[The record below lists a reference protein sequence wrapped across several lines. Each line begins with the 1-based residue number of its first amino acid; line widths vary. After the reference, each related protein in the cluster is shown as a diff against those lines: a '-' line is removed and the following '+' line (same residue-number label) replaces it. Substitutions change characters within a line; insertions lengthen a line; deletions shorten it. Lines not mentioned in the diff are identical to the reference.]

1 MKSYLTGNPALK
13 LILSEDVTMA
23 ESNSIGS
30 VILDDCNFHECV
42 NYSEFLM
49 NKSLRIDPPE
59 GEFVVMNYRIT
70 SDFVA
75 PFKVFAF
82 FETVN
87 KYKTELTIK
96 LKFTFP
102 KNTTALFVSVK
113 FNVPKK
119 ASGVPPNP
127 QNNQNNQKADF
138 NENDH
143 EVEWLIKKMPGET
156 EYTYRENGPIS
167 FLNPNVQCLK
177 LQMKSLKVLQ
187 GDENPAKWK
196 PWRRW

>member
-23 ESNSIGS
+23 ESNSVGS

-42 NYSEFLM
+42 NYSEFMM

-87 KYKTELTIK
+87 QYKTELTIK
-96 LKFTFP
+96 LKSTYP
-102 KNTTALFVSVK
+102 KTTTASFINVK

-119 ASGVPPNP
+119 ASGVTPEP

-143 EVEWLIKKMPGET
+143 EVEWLIKKMPG
-156 EYTYRENGPIS
+156 
-167 FLNPNVQCLK
+167 
-177 LQMKSLKVLQ
+177 
-187 GDENPAKWK
+187 
-196 PWRRW
+196 